1 MMANELSV
9 LREDEREEW
18 RQLRQVVGDSLRDWC
33 EALRIIRDKR
43 LYREDYQTFEA
54 YCQIELGK
62 TRQRINSV
70 MNAELIRIELAADP
84 SLERILS
91 KTSVGAIEEIAKAPE
106 CARKKV
112 AVKVAKEAEETGKPP
127 TAKQVKRVVAEV
139 IAEPKPEPDPVKHV
153 DIHFP
158 AADLAAQVLELAG
171 QFVQIKRKLTAL
183 GKQPG
188 GELCK
193 QIASDSDWAFVDT
206 LRNRILNS
214 AFARVCPHCSGKG
227 CKRCLDRGWQCR
239 ADVTLDERAG
249 L

>member
-1 MMANELSV
+1 MSSQLSV

-33 EALRIIRDKR
+33 DALRTIRDKR
-43 LYREDYQTFEA
+43 LYREDYPTFEA

-62 TRQRINSV
+62 TRQRIHQVLS
-70 MNAELIRIELAADP
+70 ADLVRVEI
-84 SLERILS
+84 SNDATLS
-91 KTSVGAIEEIAKAPE
+91 KIFDKAPESAVAEIAKVPGE
-106 CARKKV
+106 VRKKV

-127 TAKQVKRVVAEV
+127 TAKQVKRVAAEV
-139 IAEPKPEPDPVKHV
+139 IAAPKPEPMPEASADL
-153 DIHFP
+153 HFP
-158 AADLAAQVLELAG
+158 AADIAAQVLELGG
-171 QFVQIKRKLTAL
+171 QFSQIKRRLTAL

-214 AFARVCPHCSGKG
+214 AFARACPHCGGKG
-227 CKRCLDRGWQCR
+227 CGRCHDRGWQCR

>member
-1 MMANELSV
+1 MNEISV
-9 LREDEREEW
+9 MGEDEREEW

-33 EALRIIRDKR
+33 EALRTIRDKR
-43 LYREDYQTFEA
+43 LYREDYPTFEA

-70 MNAELIRIELAADP
+70 MNAELVRVELSQDP
-84 SLERILS
+84 ILESMLS
-91 KTSVGAIEEIAKAPE
+91 KTSTRAVEEIAKAPGE
-106 CARKKV
+106 VRKKV
-112 AVKVAKEAEETGKPP
+112 AVKVAKEAEETGKPL

-139 IAEPKPEPDPVKHV
+139 IAATEPVPIPEASADL
-153 DIHFP
+153 HFP
-158 AADLAAQVLELAG
+158 AADIAAQVLELGG
-171 QFVQIKRKLTAL
+171 QFSQIKRRLTAL

-214 AFARVCPHCSGKG
+214 AFARACPHCGGKG
-227 CKRCLDRGWQCR
+227 CGRCHDRGWQCR